1 MEKAQE
7 KPVSVVWDCGSSL
20 YDSFERKS
28 LERQLHSAII
38 SSRTLSMP
46 HLSDRRAAHL
56 PPPPPPR
63 KPEPL
68 PTQHVAKKYSSK
80 FSVSFQKLVRFV
92 FGPKQSSKNPLFKKR
107 DGAIAGFDDHFFYG
121 PGALYTIPE
130 VAEGGRDYHG
140 GSPDFNSALV
150 GRSVSDRFTSTA
162 SVGVSCA

>member
-7 KPVSVVWDCGSSL
+7 KPVSLVWDCGSSL

-28 LERQLHSAII
+28 LERQLHSAI

-46 HLSDRRAAHL
+46 HLSDSRAAG

-63 KPEPL
+63 KPL
-68 PTQHVAKKYSSK
+68 PTQHVAKKYSSR

-92 FGPKQSSKNPLFKKR
+92 FGPKQSSKKPLFKKR
-107 DGAIAGFDDHFFYG
+107 DGAKGGFDNHFFYG

-150 GRSVSDRFTSTA
+150 RRSVSDRFTSTA